1 MARSAEASIST
12 SKQKTIENHHPNH
25 SKPFLQKWNR
35 FKEPVPCSTG
45 TQCSREKSQQHPMPC
60 LWSEADEDET
70 CSAWRASF
78 VGTWNSTKLIG
89 FHHPFKEITPN
100 WVKQNPKNPWWAS
113 NDSFVVESTTPR
125 PDIWWRTYIYNIYN
139 YIYTHI
145 PDWESLTVAVS
156 SQMFT
161 PIARAQHLFLN
172 DPLARCTRFTFG
184 FLTWKASTP
193 NHPGP
198 TWRDDVTAAPME
210 DIHIEPQTMGA
221 SGQLWN
227 IQLQYNFTMVHDN
240 SNPSDMV
247 IVVVMLMVMVIVMV
261 MVMMMMMMVVMM
273 MMVASW

>member
-1 MARSAEASIST
+1 MKHVVPGVPVLLELGTAQSWLVSIIL
-12 SKQKTIENHHPNH
+12 SKNSHQTGSNKIQKTLDGLRTIH
-25 SKPFLQKWNR
+25 
-35 FKEPVPCSTG
+35 
-45 TQCSREKSQQHPMPC
+45 
-60 LWSEADEDET
+60 LWLNQLRQGLTYDDAH
-70 CSAWRASF
+70 
-78 VGTWNSTKLIG
+78 I
-89 FHHPFKEITPN
+89 
-100 WVKQNPKNPWWAS
+100 
-113 NDSFVVESTTPR
+113 
-125 PDIWWRTYIYNIYN
+125 YIYNIYN

-261 MVMMMMMMVVMM
+261 MVMMMMMVVMM